1 MPILLAI
8 CLFQVEVTAKV
19 TRPSAGAAA
28 SWPWSPL
35 APCPQDAPV
44 RGPTCTT
51 PYIKAR
57 APKPSGPGTEKPRVS
72 ARFHRRQIKT
82 PKGSLPVPKRRSP
95 KPLFPRKTRAVHTTS
110 RRGSQTKDRTYTGD
124 RPQVPERG
132 HQRALAGPWT
142 HSHPWPLRTPP
153 QNSRRELGVCRGS
166 GPRRGRPAHQ
176 PGICSYGSLSG
187 NFHHEAFQ
195 IERKFGKNNH
205 RLDRSICLALL
216 LHFMQKWPLTLH
228 LSRHQSH
235 PAVAGSSF
243 VPSDIPSQCL

>member
-1 MPILLAI
+1 MAVVSGEPGSL
-8 CLFQVEVTAKV
+8 
-19 TRPSAGAAA
+19 
-28 SWPWSPL
+28 L

-44 RGPTCTT
+44 RRPTCTT

-82 PKGSLPVPKRRSP
+82 PKGSLPVPKQRSP

-216 LHFMQKWPLTLH
+216 LHFMQKWPLTCISHAIRATLLSQAAPSCH
-228 LSRHQSH
+228 LTSRPSASDLETQSRRR
-235 PAVAGSSF
+235 PYILLLSLSSL
-243 VPSDIPSQCL
+243 SI